1 MTTQNVTGVLNC
13 SSGFKIPLNATITD
27 DTEASLTTDVAYT
40 VTAQNIG
47 DFANGQTV
55 TSGLV
60 TAGAN
65 ISYAYILRKGL
76 ILSLVPFAVKGVAC
90 GTPDLARP
98 VTLMAGDQL
107 RVFTMV
113 AAGRNASLAVQT
125 NQGVP
130 RIFIGASVAAGA
142 GTFQLVDLQTGNSIG
157 ETLQN
162 QLITSAQFTSVDQA
176 LITSVAGGAQVTM
189 SNGNLSGSIPATN
202 PIVAQPYMKPASIPV
217 QLNFT
222 AQYITSA

>member
-1 MTTQNVTGVLNC
+1 MTTQNVSGVLNC
-13 SSGFKIPLNATITD
+13 TSGFKIPLNATITD
-27 DTEASLTTDVAYT
+27 GTEASLTTDTAFT

-76 ILSLVPFAVKGVAC
+76 ILSLIPFAVKGVAC
-90 GTPDLARP
+90 GTPSLARP

-113 AAGRNASLAVQT
+113 AAGRNASLAVVT

-142 GTFQLVDLQTGNSIG
+142 GTFQLVDLQTSNSIG
-157 ETLQN
+157 ETLQG
-162 QLITSAQFTSVDQA
+162 QVVQMAQFTSVDQA

-189 SNGNLSGSIPATN
+189 SNGNLSGSIPATD
-202 PIVAQPYMKPASIPV
+202 PIETQPYMKPCSIPV

>member
-27 DTEASLTTDVAYT
+27 DAEASLTTDTAFT

-47 DFANGQTV
+47 DFAPGQTV
-55 TSGLV
+55 TSGIV

-90 GTPDLARP
+90 GTPNLSRP
-98 VTLMAGDQL
+98 VTLVPGDQL

-113 AAGRNASLAVQT
+113 AAGRNASLAVVT

-130 RIFIGASVAAGA
+130 RIFIGTAAGA
-142 GTFQLVDLQTGNSIG
+142 ATTQLVDLQTGNTIG
-157 ETLQN
+157 ETLTGQV
-162 QLITSAQFTSVDQA
+162 ITMAQFTSVDQA

-189 SNGNLSGSIPATN
+189 SNGNLSGAVPATD
-202 PIVAQPYMKPASIPV
+202 PIEAQPYMKPCSIPV
-217 QLNFT
+217 ALNFT

>member
-27 DTEASLTTDVAYT
+27 GSESSLTTDTAYT

-47 DFANGQTV
+47 DFATGQTV
-55 TSGLV
+55 TSGIV

-90 GTPDLARP
+90 GTPALARP

-113 AAGRNASLAVQT
+113 AAGRNASLAVVT

-130 RIFIGASVAAGA
+130 RIFIGANVAAGA
-142 GTFQLVDLQTGNSIG
+142 GTFQLVDLQTGNTIG
-157 ETLQN
+157 ETLQG
-162 QLITSAQFTSVDQA
+162 QVCVQAQFTSVDQA

-189 SNGNLSGSIPATN
+189 SNGNLSGAVPATD
-202 PIVAQPYMKPASIPV
+202 PIEAQPYMKPCSIPV
-217 QLNFT
+217 ALNFT

>member
-27 DTEASLTTDVAYT
+27 DAETSLTTDTAFT

-47 DFANGQTV
+47 DFAPGQTV
-55 TSGLV
+55 TSGIV

-90 GTPDLARP
+90 GTPNLSRP
-98 VTLMAGDQL
+98 VTLVPGDQL

-113 AAGRNASLAVQT
+113 AAGRDASLAVVT

-130 RIFIGASVAAGA
+130 RIFIGTAAGA
-142 GTFQLVDLQTGNSIG
+142 ATTQLVDLQTGNTIG
-157 ETLQN
+157 ETLTGQV
-162 QLITSAQFTSVDQA
+162 ITMAQFTSVDQA

-189 SNGNLSGSIPATN
+189 SNGNLSGAVPATD
-202 PIVAQPYMKPASIPV
+202 PIEAQPYMKPCSIPV
-217 QLNFT
+217 ALNFT

>member
-27 DTEASLTTDVAYT
+27 DAEASLTTDTAFT

-47 DFANGQTV
+47 DFAPGQTV
-55 TSGLV
+55 TSGIV

-90 GTPDLARP
+90 GTPNLSRP
-98 VTLMAGDQL
+98 VTLVPGDQL

-113 AAGRNASLAVQT
+113 AAGRNASLAVVT

-130 RIFIGASVAAGA
+130 RIFTGTAAGA
-142 GTFQLVDLQTGNSIG
+142 ATTQLVDLQTGNTIG
-157 ETLQN
+157 ETLTGQV
-162 QLITSAQFTSVDQA
+162 ITMAQFTSVDQA

-189 SNGNLSGSIPATN
+189 SNGNLSGAVPATD
-202 PIVAQPYMKPASIPV
+202 PIEAQPYMKPCSIPV
-217 QLNFT
+217 ALNFT

>member
-27 DTEASLTTDVAYT
+27 GTEASLTTDTAYT

-47 DFANGQTV
+47 DFATGQTV

-90 GTPDLARP
+90 GTPGLARP

-113 AAGRNASLAVQT
+113 AGGRNASLAVYT

-142 GTFQLVDLQTGNSIG
+142 GTFQLVDLQTSNTIG
-157 ETLQN
+157 ETLQG
-162 QLITSAQFTSVDQA
+162 QVVTQAQFTSIDQA
-176 LITSVAGGAQVTM
+176 LITSVAGGCQVTM
-189 SNGNLSGSIPATN
+189 SNGNLSGAIAASN
-202 PIVAQPYMKPASIPV
+202 PIVVQPYMKPCSMRV
-217 QLNFT
+217 DLNYT

>member
-27 DTEASLTTDVAYT
+27 DAETSLTTDTAFT

-47 DFANGQTV
+47 DFAPGQTV
-55 TSGLV
+55 TSGIV
-60 TAGAN
+60 TADAN

-90 GTPDLARP
+90 GTPALSRP
-98 VTLMAGDQL
+98 VTLVPGDQL

-113 AAGRNASLAVQT
+113 AAGRDASLAVVT

-130 RIFIGASVAAGA
+130 RIFIGTAAGA
-142 GTFQLVDLQTGNSIG
+142 ATTQLVDLQTGNTIG
-157 ETLQN
+157 ETLTGQV
-162 QLITSAQFTSVDQA
+162 ITMAQFTSVDQA

-189 SNGNLSGSIPATN
+189 SNGNLSGAVPATD
-202 PIVAQPYMKPASIPV
+202 PIEAQPYMKPCSIPV
-217 QLNFT
+217 ALNFT

>member
-13 SSGFKIPLNATITD
+13 SSDFKIPLNATITD
-27 DTEASLTTDVAYT
+27 GTEASLTTDVAYT

-47 DFANGQTV
+47 DFATGQTV
-55 TSGLV
+55 TSGIV

-113 AAGRNASLAVQT
+113 AGGRNASLAVVT

-142 GTFQLVDLQTGNSIG
+142 GTFQLVDLQTGNTIG
-157 ETLQN
+157 ETLQG
-162 QLITSAQFTSVDQA
+162 QVCVQAQFTSVDQA

-189 SNGNLSGSIPATN
+189 SNGNLSGAIPATD
-202 PIVAQPYMKPASIPV
+202 PIEVQPYMKPCRIPV

>member
-27 DTEASLTTDVAYT
+27 DAETSLTTDTAFT

-47 DFANGQTV
+47 DFAPGQTV
-55 TSGLV
+55 TSGIV
-60 TAGAN
+60 TADAN

-90 GTPDLARP
+90 GTPDLSRP
-98 VTLMAGDQL
+98 VTLVPGDQL

-113 AAGRNASLAVQT
+113 AAGRNASLAVVT

-130 RIFIGASVAAGA
+130 RIFIGTAAGA
-142 GTFQLVDLQTGNSIG
+142 ATTQLVDLQTGNSVG
-157 ETLQN
+157 ETLTGQV
-162 QLITSAQFTSVDQA
+162 ITMAQFTSVDQA

-189 SNGNLSGSIPATN
+189 SNGNLSGAVPATD
-202 PIVAQPYMKPASIPV
+202 PIEAQPYMKPARIPV

>member
-27 DTEASLTTDVAYT
+27 DAEASLTTDTAFT

-47 DFANGQTV
+47 DFAPGQTV
-55 TSGLV
+55 TSGIV

-90 GTPDLARP
+90 GTPNLSRP
-98 VTLMAGDQL
+98 VTLVPGDQL

-113 AAGRNASLAVQT
+113 AAGRNASLAVVT

-130 RIFIGASVAAGA
+130 RIFTGTAAGA
-142 GTFQLVDLQTGNSIG
+142 ATTQLVDLQTGNTIG
-157 ETLQN
+157 ETLTGQV
-162 QLITSAQFTSVDQA
+162 ITMAQFTSVDQA
-176 LITSVAGGAQVTM
+176 LITSVAGGAQVTQ
-189 SNGNLSGSIPATN
+189 SNGNLSGSVPATN

-217 QLNFT
+217 ALNFT

>member
-27 DTEASLTTDVAYT
+27 DAEASLTTDTAFT

-47 DFANGQTV
+47 DFAPGQTV
-55 TSGLV
+55 TSGIV

-90 GTPDLARP
+90 GTPNLSRP
-98 VTLMAGDQL
+98 VTLVPGDQL

-113 AAGRNASLAVQT
+113 AAGRNASLAVVT

-130 RIFIGASVAAGA
+130 RIFIGTAAGA
-142 GTFQLVDLQTGNSIG
+142 ATTQLVDLQTGNTIG
-157 ETLQN
+157 ETLTGQV
-162 QLITSAQFTSVDQA
+162 ITMAQFTSVDQA

-189 SNGNLSGSIPATN
+189 SNGNLSGAVPATD
-202 PIVAQPYMKPASIPV
+202 PIEAQPYMKPASIPV
-217 QLNFT
+217 ALNFT

>member
-27 DTEASLTTDVAYT
+27 GTEASLTTDVAYT

-47 DFANGQTV
+47 DFATGQTI
-55 TSGLV
+55 TSGIV

-90 GTPDLARP
+90 GTPALARP

-113 AAGRNASLAVQT
+113 AAGRNASLAVVT

-142 GTFQLVDLQTGNSIG
+142 GTFQLVDLQTGNTIG
-157 ETLQN
+157 ETLQG
-162 QLITSAQFTSVDQA
+162 QVCVQAQFTSVDQA

-189 SNGNLSGSIPATN
+189 SNGNLSGSVPATN
-202 PIVAQPYMKPASIPV
+202 PIVAQPYMKPCSIPV
-217 QLNFT
+217 ALNFT

>member
-1 MTTQNVTGVLNC
+1 MTSQNVTGVLNC

-27 DTEASLTTDVAYT
+27 DAEASLTTDTAFT

-47 DFANGQTV
+47 DFAPGQTV
-55 TSGLV
+55 TSGIV

-90 GTPDLARP
+90 GTPNLSRP
-98 VTLMAGDQL
+98 VTLVPGDQL

-113 AAGRNASLAVQT
+113 AAGRNASLAVVT
-125 NQGVP
+125 NQRTP
-130 RIFIGASVAAGA
+130 RIFIGTASGAA
-142 GTFQLVDLQTGNSIG
+142 TTQLLDLQTGNSVG
-157 ETLQN
+157 ETLTGQV
-162 QLITSAQFTSVDQA
+162 ITMAQFTSIDQA

-189 SNGNLSGSIPATN
+189 SNGNLAGSVPATD
-202 PIVAQPYMKPASIPV
+202 PIEVQPYMKPCSIPV
-217 QLNFT
+217 ALNYT

>member
-27 DTEASLTTDVAYT
+27 DAEASLTTDTAFT

-47 DFANGQTV
+47 DFAPGQTV
-55 TSGLV
+55 TSGIV

-90 GTPDLARP
+90 GTPNLSRP
-98 VTLMAGDQL
+98 VTLVPGDQL

-113 AAGRNASLAVQT
+113 AAGRNASLAVVT

-130 RIFIGASVAAGA
+130 RIFIGTAAGA
-142 GTFQLVDLQTGNSIG
+142 ATTQLVDLQTGNTIG
-157 ETLQN
+157 ETLTGQV
-162 QLITSAQFTSVDQA
+162 ITMAQFTSVDQA

-189 SNGNLSGSIPATN
+189 SNGNLSGAVPATD
-202 PIVAQPYMKPASIPV
+202 PIEAQPYMKPCSIPV
-217 QLNFT
+217 ALNFT
-222 AQYITSA
+222 AQVITSS

>member
-27 DTEASLTTDVAYT
+27 GTEASLTTDISFS
-40 VTAQNIG
+40 VTSQNIG
-47 DFANGQTV
+47 DFAPGQTV
-55 TSGLV
+55 TSGIV
-60 TAGAN
+60 TADAN

-90 GTPDLARP
+90 GTPNLSRP
-98 VTLMAGDQL
+98 VTLVPGDQL

-113 AAGRNASLAVQT
+113 AAGRDASLAVVT

-130 RIFIGASVAAGA
+130 RIFIGTAAGA
-142 GTFQLVDLQTGNSIG
+142 ATTQLVDLQTGNTIG
-157 ETLQN
+157 ETLTGQV
-162 QLITSAQFTSVDQA
+162 ITMAQFTSVDQA

-189 SNGNLSGSIPATN
+189 SNGNLSGAVPATD
-202 PIVAQPYMKPASIPV
+202 PIEAQPYMKPCSIPV
-217 QLNFT
+217 ALNFT

>member
-1 MTTQNVTGVLNC
+1 M
-13 SSGFKIPLNATITD
+13 
-27 DTEASLTTDVAYT
+27 
-40 VTAQNIG
+40 
-47 DFANGQTV
+47 
-55 TSGLV
+55 
-60 TAGAN
+60 
-65 ISYAYILRKGL
+65 
-76 ILSLVPFAVKGVAC
+76 ILSLIPFAVKGVAC
-90 GTPDLARP
+90 GTPSLARP

-113 AAGRNASLAVQT
+113 AAGRNASLAVVT

-142 GTFQLVDLQTGNSIG
+142 GTFQLVDLQTGNTIG
-157 ETLQN
+157 ETLQG
-162 QLITSAQFTSVDQA
+162 QVCTMAQFTSVDQA

-189 SNGNLSGSIPATN
+189 SNGNLSGAIPATD
-202 PIVAQPYMKPASIPV
+202 PIEAQPYMKPCSIPV

>member
-27 DTEASLTTDVAYT
+27 GTEANLTTDTSFT
-40 VTAQNIG
+40 VTSQSIG
-47 DFANGQTV
+47 DFAPGQTV
-55 TSGLV
+55 TSGIV
-60 TAGAN
+60 TAGEN

-90 GTPDLARP
+90 GTPNLSRP
-98 VTLMAGDQL
+98 VTLVPGDQL
-107 RVFTMV
+107 RIFTMV
-113 AAGRNASLAVQT
+113 AAGRNASLAVVT

-130 RIFIGASVAAGA
+130 RIFTGTAAGA
-142 GTFQLVDLQTGNSIG
+142 ATTQLVDLQTGNTIG
-157 ETLQN
+157 ETLTGQV
-162 QLITSAQFTSVDQA
+162 ITMAQFTSVDQA

-189 SNGNLSGSIPATN
+189 SNGNLSGSVPATN

-217 QLNFT
+217 ALNFT

>member
-13 SSGFKIPLNATITD
+13 SSGFKIPLSATITD
-27 DTEASLTTDVAYT
+27 GTEVALTTDVSYT

-47 DFANGQTV
+47 DFAPGQTV
-55 TSGLV
+55 VSGLI
-60 TAGAN
+60 TAGVN
-65 ISYAYILRKGL
+65 MSYCYILRKGL

-90 GTPDLARP
+90 GNPALHRA
-98 VTLMAGDQL
+98 VTLQPGDQL

-113 AAGRNASLAVQT
+113 ASGRNASLAVVT

-130 RIFIGASVAAGA
+130 RIFIGTSAGA
-142 GTFQLVDLQTGNSIG
+142 STTQLLDLQTSNTIG
-157 ETLQN
+157 ETLNGSVIVQ
-162 QLITSAQFTSVDQA
+162 AQFTSIDQA

-189 SNGNLSGSIPATN
+189 SNGNLSGAVPASDVI
-202 PIVAQPYMKPASIPV
+202 IVQPYLTPASIPV
-217 QLNFT
+217 ALNFT